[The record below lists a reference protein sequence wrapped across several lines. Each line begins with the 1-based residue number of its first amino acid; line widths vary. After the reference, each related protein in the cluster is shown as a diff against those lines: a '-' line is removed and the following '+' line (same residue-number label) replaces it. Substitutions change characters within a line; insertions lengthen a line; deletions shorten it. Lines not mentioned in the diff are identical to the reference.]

1 MSKSKLPLSDAEAM
15 ASAFVSLVAP
25 ACTRTLIAGSVRRRK
40 AEIGDIEIVAVPRT
54 EAELDMFGFP
64 TGAQVSALDALLDD
78 LALPRTKNGPKYKQ
92 LTYAGTQIDLF
103 LATPETWGC
112 VATIRTGSAD
122 FSRWLV
128 TELKYGGA
136 KPHHLTFEDGRLLAN
151 GQALATPEE
160 RDVFAALDLPWV
172 AVEDRTE
179 DRTEG
184 RWRGRGRPQ

>member
-1 MSKSKLPLSDAEAM
+1 MSKSKLPLSDAEAI
-15 ASAFVSLVAP
+15 ASAFVSAIAP
-25 ACTRTLIAGSVRRRK
+25 GCARTLVAGSVRRRK
-40 AEIGDIEIVAVPRT
+40 AEIGDIEIVATPTMHPVRDLFGDVAG
-54 EAELDMFGFP
+54 AE
-64 TGAQVSALDALLDD
+64 SALDDLLVA
-78 LALPRTKNGPKYKQ
+78 LALPRTKDGPRYKQ

-136 KPHHLTFEDGRLLAN
+136 KPHHLKFEDGRLLAN

-160 RDVFAALDLPWV
+160 RDVFAALELPWV
-172 AVEDRTE
+172 EVE

-184 RWRGRGRPQ
+184 RWRGRGRTA

>member
-1 MSKSKLPLSDAEAM
+1 MSKSKIPLSDAEAI
-15 ASAFVSLVAP
+15 ASAFVFRIAP
-25 ACTRTLIAGSVRRRK
+25 ACVRTLIAGSVRRRK
-40 AEIGDIEIVAVPRT
+40 AEIGDIEIVAIPRT
-54 EAELDMFGFP
+54 SPELDMFGFP
-64 TGAQVSALDALLDD
+64 TGAQLSALDALLDD

-92 LTYAGTQIDLF
+92 LTYEGTQIDLF

-136 KPHHLTFEDGRLLAN
+136 KPHHLKFEDGRLLAN

-160 RDVFAALDLPWV
+160 RDVFAALDLAWV
-172 AVEDRTE
+172 EVE

-184 RWRGRGRPQ
+184 RWRGRGRLP